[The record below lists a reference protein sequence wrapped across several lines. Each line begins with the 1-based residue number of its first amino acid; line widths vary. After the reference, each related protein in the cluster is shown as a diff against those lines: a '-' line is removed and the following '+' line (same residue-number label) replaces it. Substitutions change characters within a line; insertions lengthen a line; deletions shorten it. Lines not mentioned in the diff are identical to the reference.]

1 MQGFGALVRL
11 DDVDMTTEVRT
22 EIVPAGDTGG
32 DPAAEFV
39 AWYQSES
46 GRVRTVL
53 AGVCGDAALAEEAT
67 AEAFARA
74 FARWS
79 SVRAKDSPTAWVY
92 RVALNEVRSRLR
104 RRRNER
110 RYVARQSVTPVPP
123 PLEPRDDLWAALR
136 ELSPKARTAVVLR
149 YVADLTE
156 PQVAAAMGVSTGT
169 VGSLLSRSRR
179 RLAELLGSGTEGES
193 YR

>member
-1 MQGFGALVRL
+1 VQGFGGARRL

-22 EIVPAGDTGG
+22 EIVPGGAGHD
-32 DPAAEFV
+32 DPTAEFV
-39 AWYQSES
+39 AWYQTES

-53 AGVCGDAALAEEAT
+53 AGVCGDTALAEEAT

-110 RYVARQSVTPVPP
+110 RYVARQAVTPVPP
-123 PLEPRDDLWAALR
+123 PAEPRDDLWAALR
-136 ELSPKARTAVVLR
+136 ELSPQARTAVVLR

-179 RLAELLGSGTEGES
+179 RLAELLGPETEGES
-193 YR
+193 HR